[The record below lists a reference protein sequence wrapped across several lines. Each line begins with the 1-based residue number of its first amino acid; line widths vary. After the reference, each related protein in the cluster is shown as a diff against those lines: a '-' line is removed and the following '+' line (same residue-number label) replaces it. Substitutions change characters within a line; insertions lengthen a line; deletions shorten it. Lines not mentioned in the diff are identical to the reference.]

1 MSRIKLLTFTT
12 LYPNQAQPIHGVF
25 VEQRLR
31 HLLVQKDFE
40 AQVVAPVPWFPAR
53 NMLFGRYAKFACVPS
68 EEQRHGVRVLHP
80 RYPLIPKVGMTTAP
94 FLMAGATYSAV
105 RALLAD
111 GYDFDIIDAHYF
123 YPDGVA
129 AAFLAKKV
137 NRPFVITARGS
148 DINLI
153 ARYSIPR
160 KLMLAAARAAAGVV
174 TVSEALKASL
184 IRMGVPEERIIV
196 LPNGVDLKLFK
207 PVNRSACKKE
217 LGVNGLTLLSV
228 GQLHDFKGHDIA
240 IRALAQL
247 SEVTLLIVGDGNGR
261 RRLQSLA
268 KSRDVEHRVIF
279 LGTVR
284 HEQLKNC
291 YAAADALVL
300 ASAREG
306 WPNVLLESMA
316 CGTPV
321 IATNVGGVPEIV
333 RAPEAGIIMRGRTPE
348 ALVDA
353 YHALH
358 SHYPARAAVRR
369 YAEQFSWDATALGQA
384 TLFRQ
389 IKEHCH

>member
-1 MSRIKLLTFTT
+1 MSGIKLLTFTT
-12 LYPNQAQPIHGVF
+12 LYPNQAQPTHGVF

-40 AQVVAPVPWFPAR
+40 AQVVAPVPWFPTKHA
-53 NMLFGRYAKFACVPS
+53 LFGRYAKFACVPS
-68 EEQRHGVRVLHP
+68 EERRHGVRVLHP

-111 GYDFDIIDAHYF
+111 GYDFDIIDAHYY

-137 NRPFVITARGS
+137 KRPFVITARGS

-153 ARYSIPR
+153 AQYSIPR
-160 KLMLAAARAAAGVV
+160 KLMLATARAAAAVV
-174 TVSEALKASL
+174 TVSEALKKSL
-184 IRMGVPEERIIV
+184 TRMGVSEERITV
-196 LPNGVDLKLFK
+196 LPNGVDLELFK
-207 PVNRSACKKE
+207 PIDRGACKE
-217 LGVNGLTLLSV
+217 HLGVNGLTLLSV
-228 GQLHDFKGHDIA
+228 GQLNDFKGHDIA

-247 SEVTLLIVGDGNGR
+247 SEVTLLIAGDGSGR
-261 RRLQSLA
+261 ERLRSLA
-268 KSRDVEHRVIF
+268 KSRDVTHRVRF
-279 LGTVR
+279 LGTVP
-284 HEQLKNC
+284 HEELKNY

-321 IATNVGGVPEIV
+321 IATNVGGIPEIV
-333 RAPEAGIIMRGRTPE
+333 RTPEAGIIMRERTPE
-348 ALVDA
+348 ALVEA
-353 YHALH
+353 YHALQ
-358 SHYPARAAVRR
+358 SRYPARTAVRR
-369 YAEQFSWDATALGQA
+369 YAEHFSWDATALGQA
-384 TLFRQ
+384 TLFRK
-389 IKEHCH
+389 IKERGR